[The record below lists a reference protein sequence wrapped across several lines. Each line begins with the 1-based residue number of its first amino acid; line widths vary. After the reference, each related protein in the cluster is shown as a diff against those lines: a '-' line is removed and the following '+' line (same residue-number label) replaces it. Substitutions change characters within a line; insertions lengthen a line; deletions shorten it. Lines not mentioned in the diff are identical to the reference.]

1 MFNLKSTTNMKLIRR
16 NNLFPEFPSVFDN
29 FVGKDLFDF
38 DNNGFHAPGTSVPA
52 VNVKEHEDG
61 FDIEVAAPGFN
72 KKDFNIEVNNDL
84 LTISSTKE
92 TKNEEKDS
100 KGRYTRR
107 EFGYTSFKR
116 TFTLP
121 DKTVNSEKIKANY
134 EDGILYISIPKRE
147 EVKPKPVRQIAIG

>member
-1 MFNLKSTTNMKLIRR
+1 MFNFKTTTNMKLIRR

-84 LTISSTKE
+84 LTISSTRE

-121 DKTVNSEKIKANY
+121 EKTVNSEKIKANY